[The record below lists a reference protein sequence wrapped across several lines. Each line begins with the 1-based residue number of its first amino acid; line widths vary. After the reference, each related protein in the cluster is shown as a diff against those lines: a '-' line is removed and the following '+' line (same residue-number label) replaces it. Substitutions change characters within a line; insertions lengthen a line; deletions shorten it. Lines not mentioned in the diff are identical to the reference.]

1 MKKIFF
7 ILFFVT
13 ILFQGAI
20 GSNADNIL
28 ANPDYLSKL
37 KVKLMVFATER
48 KCHGVQTFYVSQL
61 HISKDE
67 LGVITRQVIIYWVGE
82 DMIYSYFGDDKIS
95 DSKSNNL
102 KTDVYKTRKEI
113 YGSSYLLT
121 VDEAIEFIQRCKDGN
136 KIVIVMPDKKK

>member
-1 MKKIFF
+1 
-7 ILFFVT
+7 
-13 ILFQGAI
+13 
-20 GSNADNIL
+20 
-28 ANPDYLSKL
+28 
-37 KVKLMVFATER
+37 MVFATER